1 MAQNDKKL
9 CLGISG
15 PIHHMIFIYGTHMK
29 KDILWLF
36 LHFLQILVS
45 GVNAVVKGEKWLK
58 STKNYVCYIPYL
70 RKHTSYYCDFLYTC
84 VKWWHPQMLLFV
96 FSKFWFLW
104 LLGVGWGGGQGN
116 TLWTSTKILQ
126 KIMAFQKLAQTF
138 WSISC
143 LFFKIILWNFR
154 KTCYHG
160 TDIANTICRFFLFGL
175 P

>member
-1 MAQNDKKL
+1 MAQNDKKTL
-9 CLGISG
+9 SG
-15 PIHHMIFIYGTHMK
+15 
-29 KDILWLF
+29 
-36 LHFLQILVS
+36 
-45 GVNAVVKGEKWLK
+45 
-58 STKNYVCYIPYL
+58 YL
-70 RKHTSYYCDFLYTC
+70 RTHTSYDLHLWYTYEKGYLVAFFTFSPNFNFWGQC
-84 VKWWHPQMLLFV
+84 CGKRGKMAQIDKKLCLLHSISQEAYIILLWFSVHLCKMMASPDAFICFFKILIFV
-96 FSKFWFLW
+96 VVR
-104 LLGVGWGGGQGN
+104 GGGGQGN

-160 TDIANTICRFFLFGL
+160 TDIANTICRFFLFGE

>member
-70 RKHTSYYCDFLYTC
+70 RKHTSYYCDFLYPPPHA
-84 VKWWHPQMLLFV
+84 K
-96 FSKFWFLW
+96 
-104 LLGVGWGGGQGN
+104 

-160 TDIANTICRFFLFGL
+160 TDIANTICRFFLFGE